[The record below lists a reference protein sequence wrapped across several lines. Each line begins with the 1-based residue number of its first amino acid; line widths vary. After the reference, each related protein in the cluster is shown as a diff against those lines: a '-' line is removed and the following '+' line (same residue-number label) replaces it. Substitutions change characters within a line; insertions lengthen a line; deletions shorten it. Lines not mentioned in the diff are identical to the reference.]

1 MLQQDD
7 ELGTQDQ
14 TPQSGNLQQGTVCEG
29 PTLQPALVW
38 PPQLHP
44 LPSSSQP
51 TCVVSGLLSTT
62 GKPLWLEEVS
72 LRMSTTVPTRSIL
85 RRQVT
90 GVLITSLQGKLWVKR
105 SPTAAHTK
113 SGNHRLVWWEGRE
126 LISFQT
132 LSMSRDT
139 FH

>member
-14 TPQSGNLQQGTVCEG
+14 TPQPGNLQQGTMGEG

-38 PPQLHP
+38 PPLHP
-44 LPSSSQP
+44 LSRGTQP
-51 TCVVSGLLSTT
+51 TWVVSGLLSTT

-90 GVLITSLQGKLWVKR
+90 GVLITSLRGKTQPNG
-105 SPTAAHTK
+105 STH
-113 SGNHRLVWWEGRE
+113 
-126 LISFQT
+126 
-132 LSMSRDT
+132 
-139 FH
+139 